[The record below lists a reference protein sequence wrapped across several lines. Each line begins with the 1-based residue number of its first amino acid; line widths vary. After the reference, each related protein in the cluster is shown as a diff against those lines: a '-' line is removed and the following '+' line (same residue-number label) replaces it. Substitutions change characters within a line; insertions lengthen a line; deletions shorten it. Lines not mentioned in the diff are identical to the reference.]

1 MKANELMIG
10 GWVQI
15 DEPDKYAGA
24 KGTICSLMHHQSDDG
39 CYFQVFVQ
47 DLGVVMREVFNED
60 LRPIPLTAEILEKNG
75 LKPFKIDKLT
85 EQATAKWWAKGGD
98 YYVKQ
103 YNFVFNGFQ
112 PTYSFGCHPHTLI
125 ERLRYVH
132 ELQHALRLC
141 GIDKE
146 IVL

>member
-10 GWVQI
+10 DWFQ
-15 DEPDKYAGA
+15 
-24 KGTICSLMHHQSDDG
+24 TIYPTG
-39 CYFQVFVQ
+39 KVEFRKVE
-47 DLGVVMREVFNED
+47 GVMQNHIVCNNGVTNAIE
-60 LRPIPLTAEILEKNG
+60 PIPLTVEILEKNG

-103 YNFVFNGFQ
+103 YNFKHNDFL

-132 ELQHALRLC
+132 ELQHALKLC